1 MSQQIPLVTG
11 SLVASGTLLI
21 YDLLCTLDQ
30 EVEYVW
36 SRPLAFSSILFFL
49 NRYLPFVD
57 TVLSIQLHLDYF
69 TSEECITRF
78 KALTWFIVV
87 GLLLCEAIL
96 MIRTYAIW
104 ERRRAVLY
112 GFIALFLV
120 VAIPGIV
127 MTQLELDSL
136 VYGPVSDRGCR
147 LIHASPIIMGSYLLL
162 LLCETIIAVL
172 MCIKAWQHLRQPH
185 SSWVNRLYFQDGLLF
200 FIYTFFISLAN
211 VIVPICNPSL
221 ANWLATPQRV
231 LHSIFSTRILLLI
244 QSQKVNPPRSPT
256 LFSSIFDSDINDYAD
271 TIPSSYQSVG
281 PISPRTAELERVDT
295 FELGAR
301 TS

>member
-1 MSQQIPLVTG
+1 
-11 SLVASGTLLI
+11 I

-57 TVLSIQLHLDYF
+57 TFISIHLHLDYF
-69 TSEECITRF
+69 TPEECIARF
-78 KALTWFIVV
+78 KALTWFIVI
-87 GLLLCEAIL
+87 GILLCEVIL

-127 MTQLELDSL
+127 MAQLELESL
-136 VYGPVSDRGCR
+136 VYGPISGRGCR
-147 LIHASPIIMGSYLLL
+147 LIHASPIIMGSYILL
-162 LLCETIIAVL
+162 LLCETIIAIL
-172 MCIKAWQHLRQPH
+172 MCIKARQHLRQPH

-200 FIYTFFISLAN
+200 FIYILFISLAN
-211 VIVPICNPSL
+211 VIVPICKPAL

-231 LHSIFSTRILLLI
+231 LHSIFCTRILLLI
-244 QSQKVNPPRSPT
+244 QSQK
-256 LFSSIFDSDINDYAD
+256 
-271 TIPSSYQSVG
+271 SVG

-295 FELGAR
+295 IELGVR